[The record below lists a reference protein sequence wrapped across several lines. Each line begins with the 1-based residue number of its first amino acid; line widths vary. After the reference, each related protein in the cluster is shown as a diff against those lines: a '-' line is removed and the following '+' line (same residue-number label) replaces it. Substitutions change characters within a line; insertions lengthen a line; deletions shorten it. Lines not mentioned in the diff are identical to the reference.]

1 MTTILIT
8 GAGRGIGFELARQ
21 SLAKGWRVF
30 GSVRSE
36 DAAARLTEALS
47 DITPLIF
54 DVADGAAVDKA
65 AVSIDEPID
74 VLVNNAG
81 VIGPSRQSTLDM
93 DFHGFETTLAI
104 NTIAP
109 LRVAQAFLPLVRKSK
124 AGRIV
129 TITSQMGR
137 LSSTASDRIAY
148 RASKAAVNK
157 VFQGLA
163 SDLRREDIS
172 VLLVHPGWVQTDMG
186 GQSASITPEDS
197 ASGILALIDRMD
209 MSMSGHFIDWDGVER
224 GW

>member
-36 DAAARLTEALS
+36 DATDKLTEALP

-54 DVADGAAVDKA
+54 DVTDGAAVEKA
-65 AVSIDEPID
+65 AASIDEPID

-81 VIGPSRQSTLDM
+81 VIGPARQSTLDM

-163 SDLRREDIS
+163 TDLRREDIS

-186 GQSASITPEDS
+186 GQSASITPQDS